1 MNVKLRIMGALE
13 LRNLISEYVSTAD
26 ERLLKIVKA
35 VMESYHEDELTL
47 TEDQYKILDQR
58 RERHLKGESTS
69 FTWEEVKQNARRA
82 AQ

>member
-1 MNVKLRIMGALE
+1 MNVKMRIMGALE
-13 LRNLISEYVSTAD
+13 LRNLISEYVNTAD

-35 VMESYHEDELTL
+35 VMESYREDEFTL
-47 TEDQYKILDQR
+47 TEEQYKILDER
-58 RERHLKGESTS
+58 RERHLKGESKS

>member
-1 MNVKLRIMGALE
+1 MGALE
-13 LRNLISEYVSTAD
+13 LRDLISQYVSTAD

-47 TEDQYKILDQR
+47 TEEQYKILDER
-58 RERHLKGESTS
+58 RERHLKGESKS

>member
-1 MNVKLRIMGALE
+1 MGALE
-13 LRNLISEYVSTAD
+13 LRDLISQYVSTAD

-47 TEDQYKILDQR
+47 TEEQYKILNER
-58 RERHLKGESTS
+58 RERHLKGESKS